1 MRGVNL
7 HGAVLLEANLL
18 EANLMV
24 AYLRE
29 ADLQGVNLRGANLE
43 SATLHRANLHGADLW
58 DANLQDAN
66 LHGANL
72 QNTNL
77 YGANLKNA
85 NLHEVN
91 LHGANL
97 RTANTEYAQYN
108 LEQFA
113 NVEPD
118 KQPET
123 VRLQIQLQE
132 TKQALENA
140 RAEGNPEKTAELEK
154 ELIKQKNQLDELTER
169 ERHYQTQIHTLEERL
184 KDRIS
189 LAKESLETSLK
200 TTKERI
206 EHNTAEAKRVS
217 ETSEWIFAFSLLLL
231 IIIPIIF
238 YRLTP
243 SETVKQLG
251 TFAALLYTLPVVA
264 TLLIGTTLLRHHKKL
279 QDEIRHFS
287 DQQQRIELYSG
298 LLEASQHAA
307 AAFHKENNNRAAE
320 ELVEETFKAIR
331 SRLLSEQAAAA
342 ECSQES
348 DEDPPLLNKL
358 TDIVGK
364 LTEAAAKSGKD
375 DKN

>member
-1 MRGVNL
+1 L
-7 HGAVLLEANLL
+7 QEANLL
-18 EANLMV
+18 GV
-24 AYLRE
+24 DFRGAYLQE
-29 ADLQGVNLRGANLE
+29 AHLHRADFRGANLE
-43 SATLHRANLHGADLW
+43 
-58 DANLQDAN
+58 
-66 LHGANL
+66 
-72 QNTNL
+72 
-77 YGANLKNA
+77 NA
-85 NLHEVN
+85 
-91 LHGANL
+91 
-97 RTANTEYAQYN
+97 RYN

-113 NVEPD
+113 DVELNE
-118 KQPET
+118 QPESI
-123 VRLQIQLQE
+123 RLHFLQNELIE
-132 TKQALENA
+132 TKQELENA
-140 RAEGNPEKTAELEK
+140 RTEDNPEKITELEHK
-154 ELIKQKNQLDELTER
+154 LIIQKQQFDELAER
-169 ERHYQTQIHTLEERL
+169 EQHYQTQIQFLL
-184 KDRIS
+184 KDRIGK
-189 LAKESLETSLK
+189 AKESLETSLK

-206 EHNTAEAKRVS
+206 EHNTAEAKQISRVS
-217 ETSEWIFAFSLLLL
+217 KWIFAFTLLLL
-231 IIIPIIF
+231 IAIPF
-238 YRLTP
+238 ALYFVPP
-243 SETVKQLG
+243 SETIKQLG

-331 SRLLSEQAAAA
+331 SRLLSEQAAATA
-342 ECSQES
+342 ERGQES